1 MIERGFSGNGVRWKM
16 GIQVIGAFLAVAGF
30 GMIIE
35 VPRKLLYH
43 TAFAGAVGWLVYLAV
58 MDTGCTSYIACFW
71 ASVAVSIFS
80 HIQARRLK
88 APVTVFLIGGI
99 LPMVPG
105 AGMYRTAYSIMVEDA
120 ELVYMHLQETLLIA
134 GAIAVAI
141 FITDSV
147 ARIVLRRKG

>member
-1 MIERGFSGNGVRWKM
+1 M

-30 GMIIE
+30 CMVIE

-43 TAFAGAVGWLVYLAV
+43 TAFAGAIGWIVYLAA
-58 MDTGCTSYIACFW
+58 MDMGCTSYIACFW
-71 ASVAVSIFS
+71 AAVVVSVFS
-80 HIQARRLK
+80 HVEARRLK

-105 AGMYRTAYSIMVEDA
+105 AGMYRTAYSIIA
-120 ELVYMHLQETLLIA
+120 ENAEQVYMHLQETLLIA

-141 FITDSV
+141 FMTDSV
-147 ARIVLRRKG
+147 ARIILRKKG